1 MALPKIGIPYYT
13 LELISGKNI
22 QYRPFTVKEEKA
34 LLIAN
39 ESKDKNAVSNAIRNT
54 LNACILQEENK
65 EKIEIESLPMFDIEY
80 LFLNIRIKS
89 VGETSEFNYTCDECE
104 GSPVVK
110 TKIDLRK
117 VKVENEKNG
126 DNQKIMLNDS
136 VGVELQYPPFSVF
149 LGKNMV
155 STAGETDPLMAIDMI
170 SDCIVTVYDEKQVY
184 TRKDFTDKEI
194 KDFVD
199 SLTQEQLKKINN
211 FFENMPKLVYDLEV
225 ECPCGTVSKKKLQG
239 ISDFFS

>member
-1 MALPKIGIPYYT
+1 MTLPKIGIPYYT
-13 LELISGKNI
+13 LELISGKTI

-54 LNACILQEENK
+54 LNACILQEEMK
-65 EKIEIESLPMFDIEY
+65 EKIEIESFPMFDIEY
-80 LFLNIRIKS
+80 LFLNIRMRS
-89 VGETSEFNYTCDECE
+89 VGEMSEFNYTCDECE

-110 TKIDLRK
+110 TKLDLRK
-117 VKVENEKNG
+117 VEVENKDNG
-126 DNQKIMLNDS
+126 ENKKMMLTDS
-136 VGVELQYPPFSVF
+136 VGVELQYPPFKVF
-149 LGKNMV
+149 LSKNMV
-155 STAGETDPLMAIDMI
+155 STAGETNPIAAIDMI
-170 SDCIVTVYDEKQVY
+170 SDCIVSVYDEKQVY

-225 ECPCGTVSKKKLQG
+225 NCPCGTVSKKKLQG